1 MKIKKVR
8 PVLVEIKDASNI
20 FENNDKI
27 LSFYEYKQHA
37 SSGGKKFELILIS
50 LEDERIEV
58 GNEYLDDCALI
69 REAVTSDEDYWKRR
83 PDYKKVI
90 SRQSQISPEYISKFI
105 EQYNKG
111 CVEDLEIE
119 MEKYFNKSIGDKVE
133 VINNVYNF
141 SKGDLITIKQFNYK
155 NDYNLI
161 EFEEDDEYQQ
171 GFHISHLNINSKFEP
186 KLTNG
191 FVTIVE
197 KEPIIYTEEEV
208 RKLISEA
215 LYHFCPMNNYREEDE
230 IDWFEKNKKK

>member
-20 FENNDKI
+20 FENNDKT
-27 LSFYEYKQHA
+27 LSFYEHKQHA

-50 LEDERIEV
+50 LEDEKIEE
-58 GNEYLDDCALI
+58 GEYLNLAHRVI
-69 REAVTSDEDYWKRR
+69 VQPSDLEWANSNSNNL
-83 PDYKKVI
+83 KKVI
-90 SRQSQISPEYISKFI
+90 ARQSQIPLEYISKFI
-105 EQYNKG
+105 EQYNQG

-119 MEKYFNKSIGDKVE
+119 MEKYW
-133 VINNVYNF
+133 
-141 SKGDLITIKQFNYK
+141 
-155 NDYNLI
+155 
-161 EFEEDDEYQQ
+161 
-171 GFHISHLNINSKFEP
+171 INSDNVKGNSFTEVAKFEPSINDFDAVLIIQP

-191 FVTIVE
+191 FITIVE

>member
-1 MKIKKVR
+1 MKTKRVR

-20 FENNDKI
+20 FENNDKT
-27 LSFYEYKQHA
+27 LSFYEHKQHA

-50 LEDERIEV
+50 LEDEKIEE
-58 GNEYLDDCALI
+58 GEYLNLTHRIIVQPTDLEWANSNSNNL
-69 REAVTSDEDYWKRR
+69 
-83 PDYKKVI
+83 KKVI
-90 SRQSQISPEYISKFI
+90 ARQSQISPEYITKFI

-111 CVEDLEIE
+111 CIEDLEIE
-119 MEKYFNKSIGDKVE
+119 MEKCW
-133 VINNVYNF
+133 
-141 SKGDLITIKQFNYK
+141 
-155 NDYNLI
+155 
-161 EFEEDDEYQQ
+161 
-171 GFHISHLNINSKFEP
+171 INSDNVKGNSFTEVAKFEPSINDFDAVLIIQP

>member
-1 MKIKKVR
+1 MKTKRVR

-20 FENNDKI
+20 FENNDKT

-50 LEDERIEV
+50 LEDEKIEE
-58 GNEYLDDCALI
+58 GEYLNLTHRVIVQPTDLEWANSNSNNL
-69 REAVTSDEDYWKRR
+69 
-83 PDYKKVI
+83 KKVI
-90 SRQSQISPEYISKFI
+90 ARQSQISPEYITKFI

-111 CVEDLEIE
+111 CIEDLEIE
-119 MEKYFNKSIGDKVE
+119 MEKCW
-133 VINNVYNF
+133 
-141 SKGDLITIKQFNYK
+141 
-155 NDYNLI
+155 
-161 EFEEDDEYQQ
+161 
-171 GFHISHLNINSKFEP
+171 INSDNVKGNSFTEVAKFEPSINDFDAVLIIQP

>member
-1 MKIKKVR
+1 MKTKKVR

-20 FENNDKI
+20 FENNDKT

-50 LEDERIEV
+50 LEDEEIEE
-58 GNEYLDDCALI
+58 GEYLNLAHRVI
-69 REAVTSDEDYWKRR
+69 VQPSDLEWANSNSNNL
-83 PDYKKVI
+83 KKVI
-90 SRQSQISPEYISKFI
+90 ARQSQISPEYITKFI

-111 CVEDLEIE
+111 CIEDLEIE
-119 MEKYFNKSIGDKVE
+119 MEKCW
-133 VINNVYNF
+133 
-141 SKGDLITIKQFNYK
+141 
-155 NDYNLI
+155 
-161 EFEEDDEYQQ
+161 
-171 GFHISHLNINSKFEP
+171 INSDNVKGNSFTEVAKFEPSINDFDAVLIIQP
-186 KLTNG
+186 KLTNS

-197 KEPIIYTEEEV
+197 KEPIISTEEEV